1 MNNASNRPPTSSFLI
16 ITTIVGLSVVM
27 TLQTLTGAPSQTT
40 AQQGYPAPATATNPA
55 YPPPETSTA
64 TRSPATTTPVMPVSP
79 TVPATATGAPITPT
93 ATPVVRPT
101 LTAAPPPTRIPPT
114 APQFSQSAEVT
125 PTMPGIVECAPGQTI
140 IINGVAAPY
149 APLLLSFGPRI
160 VSGGS
165 ARASGDF
172 AIPLIMGME
181 RAGEYQVTVR
191 VRGTNQI
198 VRSLT
203 CRVPPTTPTSVPR
216 RLR

>member
-1 MNNASNRPPTSSFLI
+1 MHRHRRPLSRDTRARNLNQSALPAARNIDCDPLPCHDDTGHSRQSDSSCHSNRRADHADSHAGRPSNAD
-16 ITTIVGLSVVM
+16 G
-27 TLQTLTGAPSQTT
+27 GA
-40 AQQGYPAPATATNPA
+40 
-55 YPPPETSTA
+55 
-64 TRSPATTTPVMPVSP
+64 
-79 TVPATATGAPITPT
+79 
-93 ATPVVRPT
+93 
-101 LTAAPPPTRIPPT
+101 PPTRIPPT

-181 RAGEYQVTVR
+181 RAGEYQVTVQ

-203 CRVPPTTPTSVPR
+203 CRVPPTTPTPAPR